1 MRREDLL
8 KQAESLVNG
17 HREEDYGPANINHQR
32 IADMWSVILNYEVS
46 LQDVYLCMIAVKMS
60 RLIHDSEHEDS
71 WIDIAGYAALGGE
84 VAIPPL
90 EADCNQEDV
99 KYTVTEYCSL
109 FYVLAFGAD
118 GHGHIEFE
126 SEHEEDC
133 AEYIREQKTQYNGGL
148 NEPTV
153 SL

>member
-32 IADMWSVILNYEVS
+32 IADMWSVILNYEIS

-71 WIDIAGYAALGGE
+71 WVDIAGYAALGGE
-84 VAIPPL
+84 AAIPPL
-90 EADCNQEDV
+90 KEDI
-99 KYTVTEYCSL
+99 TE
-109 FYVLAFGAD
+109 V
-118 GHGHIEFE
+118 
-126 SEHEEDC
+126 
-133 AEYIREQKTQYNGGL
+133 
-148 NEPTV
+148 
-153 SL
+153 